1 MIGYLRGTLLEKR
14 PPVIVVDVQGIGY
27 ELEAPMTTFYDLP
40 DAGRDVVLYTHMVVR
55 EDAQLLYGFIDAV
68 QRDLFR
74 SLLRVNGIG
83 PRVGLAILS
92 NLTAQEF
99 MRCLVEDDLTRLTKV
114 PGIGRKTA
122 QRVLIEMRDRV
133 SVALSDVESM
143 EAGEPLVTPVQDAIG
158 ALIALGYKPADAN
171 RAVRQINNAA
181 DLSSEDLIRRA
192 LRALTGATA

>member
-1 MIGYLRGTLLEKR
+1 MIAYLRGTLLEKR

-83 PRVGLAILS
+83 PRVALAILS

-133 SVALSDVESM
+133 SVVLPDVESLA
-143 EAGEPLVTPVQDAIG
+143 AGEQLVTPVQDAIG

-171 RAVRQINNAA
+171 RAVRQVNAD

-192 LRALTGATA
+192 LRALTGATV